1 MEAVATDAVV
11 HTMVA
16 EEIAVRLEGCCKR
29 PFMPANGRGG
39 EGEYSEA
46 AMVWGQ
52 MHQLANGVHT
62 LECRFKD
69 AWEATGL
76 GEVELP
82 RQGELP
88 PGELYL
94 LPSKVILGDLLA
106 GLDGVLR
113 RAVEDSSRA
122 LDTEAVQFGL
132 SSPGS
137 CVPDLPLEEVLE
149 RVIPGYERDRIRG
162 VAEGV
167 VDSFALAATADPPVG
182 DDADPVA

>member
-1 MEAVATDAVV
+1 
-11 HTMVA
+11 
-16 EEIAVRLEGCCKR
+16 
-29 PFMPANGRGG
+29 
-39 EGEYSEA
+39 
-46 AMVWGQ
+46 
-52 MHQLANGVHT
+52 MHQLADGVRT

-94 LPSKVILGDLLA
+94 LPRKAILGDLLA

-137 CVPDLPLEEVLE
+137 CFPDLPLEEVLE
-149 RVIPGYERDRIRG
+149 RVIPGYEREVRERIPG